1 MLLYILGSIGIF
13 VVGYFVGANN
23 PLKSVKAK
31 IAAETQTLV
40 KKV

>member
-1 MLLYILGSIGIF
+1 MLLYILAALGIF
-13 VVGYFVGANN
+13 VFGYLVGANN

-31 IAAETQTLV
+31 IAAEAQTIA